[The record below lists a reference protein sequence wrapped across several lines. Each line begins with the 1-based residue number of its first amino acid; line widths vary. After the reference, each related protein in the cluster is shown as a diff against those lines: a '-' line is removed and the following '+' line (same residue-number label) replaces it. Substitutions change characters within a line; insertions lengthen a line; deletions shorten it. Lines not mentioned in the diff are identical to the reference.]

1 MLVCILLI
9 ISVATSFLS
18 VKEANAK
25 ASKVYSGY
33 IDNVKIT
40 RTGSKVTVNYRVRE
54 TIPNGATLTIGYE
67 DYSGYCKDSQF
78 AGKKGKH
85 KVTWTV
91 ASPLYR
97 IYTKLL
103 ARDYTDKD
111 IVKKIFA
118 CPSSFTKKHKVTEG
132 EENANLI
139 LYFGLN
145 IALDFTMAG
154 EIVSV
159 SKSAITVYT
168 IIRYAGSAYEKKTQK
183 EIVFIPR
190 KGNYI
195 VTKGKFNKKT
205 SYYTITNYV
214 YKSKKAYK
222 NKKKPI
228 KKFITMSYKIAF

>member
-1 MLVCILLI
+1 MTDLHQ
-9 ISVATSFLS
+9 S
-18 VKEANAK
+18 ER
-25 ASKVYSGY
+25 GW
-33 IDNVKIT
+33 
-40 RTGSKVTVNYRVRE
+40 E
-54 TIPNGATLTIGYE
+54 YE

-145 IALDFTMAG
+145 IALAFTMAG

-168 IIRYAGSAYEKKTQK
+168 IIRYAGSAKEKKTQK
-183 EIVFIPR
+183 EIKRR
-190 KGNYI
+190 KAPYI
-195 VTKGKFNKKT
+195 NHMVYYFST
-205 SYYTITNYV
+205 SD
-214 YKSKKAYK
+214 
-222 NKKKPI
+222 
-228 KKFITMSYKIAF
+228 IAFFFLW